1 MPRTAIGAGLL
12 MVTVACGFAF
22 AQDPRID
29 DLKAEI
35 NQLTRIIAD
44 QDKRL
49 ADLEKGQ
56 AGQLRRTISDQE
68 RRIAE
73 LEKTVK
79 AIEAELIP
87 PPRRIPSTT
96 PAWHQPVSWG
106 RLKAGMSE
114 AQVVELLGP
123 PTRVLSVE
131 DRRTL
136 YYQPDAKST
145 SPLHGTV
152 TLLDDRV
159 IAVEPPD
166 F

>member
-1 MPRTAIGAGLL
+1 MPRTAIGAGLFL
-12 MVTVACGFAF
+12 VTCGLAF

-29 DLKAEI
+29 ELRAEI
-35 NQLTRIIAD
+35 GQLTRIIAD

-49 ADLEKGQ
+49 EDLEKGQ
-56 AGQLRRTISDQE
+56 AAQLRRTISDQE

-79 AIEAELIP
+79 ALQAELLP

-106 RLKAGMSE
+106 RLKTGMSE

-136 YYQPDAKST
+136 YYQPDVKST

-159 IAVEPPD
+159 IAVEPPE